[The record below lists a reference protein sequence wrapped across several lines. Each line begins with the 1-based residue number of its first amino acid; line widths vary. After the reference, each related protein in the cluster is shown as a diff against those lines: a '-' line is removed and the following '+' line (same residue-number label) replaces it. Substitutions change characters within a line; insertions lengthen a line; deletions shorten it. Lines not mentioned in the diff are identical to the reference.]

1 MMKPNPCKHC
11 VPPKR
16 SPGCH
21 SKCIDYIEWRK
32 ALDELNERERNRK
45 SSEYFSK
52 RRF

>member
-16 SPGCH
+16 PPGCH